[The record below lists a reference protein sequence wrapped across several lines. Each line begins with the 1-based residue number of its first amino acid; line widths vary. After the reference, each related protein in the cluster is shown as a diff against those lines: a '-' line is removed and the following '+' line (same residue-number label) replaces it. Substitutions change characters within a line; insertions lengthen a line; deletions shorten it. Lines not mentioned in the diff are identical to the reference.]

1 MESGDDDVVSED
13 LSVETSSCI
22 GKMSILNYMST
33 IGNYTGYPFSQEDIQ
48 TLLYGIASQ
57 RYGITSLHSFQIE
70 AAENAIFGNNTLVIQ
85 PTGSGKSLCY
95 QLVALQTKQ
104 VVLVFTPTIALMQD
118 QVQQLRSMI
127 TKEHSEELVLLYFM
141 LSGDQQLEA
150 LPADVIVSLPFVSD
164 IETSQWKAA
173 ASWVKW
179 WTKPSHLSMSIIYTF
194 NKHKITTQ

>member
-118 QVQQLRSMI
+118 QVQQLRSNDIPAMVLGDGETMETLLSNDQPLVVYLTPEYI
-127 TKEHSEELVLLYFM
+127 FGSSCTRRLSILKRLAENQRLALVAVDEAHLLFEWEHFR
-141 LSGDQQLEA
+141 
-150 LPADVIVSLPFVSD
+150 
-164 IETSQWKAA
+164 
-173 ASWVKW
+173 
-179 WTKPSHLSMSIIYTF
+179 
-194 NKHKITTQ
+194 